1 MLMAA
6 LIRAKRILQL
16 MEARI
21 DNQAQAAAGGPE
33 QQQPGPEAFE
43 GGEQADG
50 EEDGKVTLGKR
61 QRIWAFLIGVF
72 SYL

>member
-1 MLMAA
+1 MSAQ
-6 LIRAKRILQL
+6 KRG
-16 MEARI
+16 RGRPK
-21 DNQAQAAAGGPE
+21 AQAAAGGPE

-61 QRIWAFLIGVF
+61 QRI
-72 SYL
+72 